1 MDVQKGYEKLYRHW
15 FKEFQQVELT
25 EFSQDT
31 FSVYVKYIQFIMDY
45 KEENMDD
52 LKKSIFQTYKDNIKF
67 LFNDF
72 LKMRELKI
80 QNSALALKDIN
91 LDNLTEAEK
100 LLYNNLVSSI
110 KGYKKVKKLAIFEE
124 SDTSSILKEKEQTLE
139 LDIPEDQPP
148 DIKEVPQINEP
159 KISTKEKKIDYVLV
173 RFLKKTPS
181 LVGIDLKNY
190 GPFEE
195 EDIAN
200 LPDKNAKILIFENFA
215 EKIEID

>member
-1 MDVQKGYEKLYRHW
+1 MDLNKEYEKLYQHW
-15 FKEFQQVELT
+15 LKEFQQPELT
-25 EFSQDT
+25 ECSQDT
-31 FSVYVKYIQFIMDY
+31 FNEYVKYIQSAIDHN
-45 KEENMDD
+45 EENIND
-52 LKKSIFQTYKDNIKF
+52 LKNCLYQTYRDNVKF

-72 LKMRELKI
+72 LKIRELKI
-80 QNSALALKDIN
+80 RNSALALKDIN

-110 KGYKKVKKLAIFEE
+110 KGYKKVKKLAIFEGGE
-124 SDTSSILKEKEQTLE
+124 IPSTLQEQKQSLE
-139 LDIPEDQPP
+139 LDSLESQPSTIKQAPE
-148 DIKEVPQINEP
+148 INET
-159 KISTKEKKIDYVLV
+159 IVSTKQIKIDYVLV

-181 LVGIDLKNY
+181 LVGIDLRNY

-200 LPDKNAKILIFENFA
+200 LPYKNAKILIFENFA